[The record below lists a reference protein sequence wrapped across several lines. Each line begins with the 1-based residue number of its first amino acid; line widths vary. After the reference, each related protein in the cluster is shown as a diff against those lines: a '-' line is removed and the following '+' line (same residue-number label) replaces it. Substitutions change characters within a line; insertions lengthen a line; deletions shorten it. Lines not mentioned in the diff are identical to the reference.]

1 ISGTGLGLLRQA
13 PFLQLSTPATQR
25 EGIGVG
31 GGGWRKGGREGGA
44 GGRDGWVEG
53 GGHADGGG
61 GGGTAAIVGGGG
73 AGRCKE
79 TEKEGQCGVREGE
92 ERIEGV
98 GETGDLEGETK
109 ACSSSSR
116 SSSSSSSGGG
126 GGVGGWKGLLSS
138 QAQLLLVHDSSA
150 PEHGSTVTVLPPTG
164 HLRPGKLASSPTSC
178 GDAEA
183 CESGE
188 SGGGGAAGFAGE
200 GGVDQRGTGAG
211 GAGAGMARVGYAL
224 NEGLLRAS
232 QRRLRVDV
240 HLLWRFLQILC
251 LQLREG
257 LRGAAS
263 TPIATVTSGRNRSER
278 LAHLFPESLRTRFEA
293 PLFIYTEEKAYL
305 AMSEAAKEMVGV
317 RSVNKSIPAHNRCFG
332 AWWKSVLVD
341 LVVGYDTI
349 LMNSLISSRGK
360 GFLYNAH
367 TKELYDLN
375 LAATRGRA
383 AATSFEDVIS
393 FKIGVVFTSVFIFF
407 MTLLAVSFT
416 LRETQSRMLKF
427 TSKLMMSPCT
437 ITRAIACP
445 PFGSSPCTSSS
456 PSFSFL

>member
-1 ISGTGLGLLRQA
+1 MGVTGGESNSCSNSCSSSRVVGYAEGVPNPQEQQELSSVPRSGASVPEQPSPAAMLADSGICDPQGGSKSPCGGANAAAETSAESCAGGLGESGGLGGLGGTE
-13 PFLQLSTPATQR
+13 P
-25 EGIGVG
+25 GVG
-31 GGGWRKGGREGGA
+31 GGGEPAGGA
-44 GGRDGWVEG
+44 AG
-53 GGHADGGG
+53 GG
-61 GGGTAAIVGGGG
+61 AAAAGGGG
-73 AGRCKE
+73 AG
-79 TEKEGQCGVREGE
+79 G
-92 ERIEGV
+92 
-98 GETGDLEGETK
+98 
-109 ACSSSSR
+109 
-116 SSSSSSSGGG
+116 
-126 GGVGGWKGLLSS
+126 
-138 QAQLLLVHDSSA
+138 
-150 PEHGSTVTVLPPTG
+150 
-164 HLRPGKLASSPTSC
+164 
-178 GDAEA
+178 
-183 CESGE
+183 
-188 SGGGGAAGFAGE
+188 
-200 GGVDQRGTGAG
+200 GAG
-211 GAGAGMARVGYAL
+211 GWQGRGWARVGHAL
-224 NEGLLRAS
+224 NEGLLRAT

-240 HLLWRFLQILC
+240 QLLWRFLQILC

-293 PLFIYTEEKAYL
+293 PLFVYTEEKAYL

-427 TSKLMMSPCT
+427 TIALHHHARHRLPTFRLIAMHILESLVFIPIMIGILFFLFEFYDDQLLAFMVLTLVWLCEIFTLISLWEHMHVFLLLPIPAQPCRSFF
-437 ITRAIACP
+437 ILLLRVSNSD
-445 PFGSSPCTSSS
+445 FE
-456 PSFSFL
+456 PSVLAKPGL